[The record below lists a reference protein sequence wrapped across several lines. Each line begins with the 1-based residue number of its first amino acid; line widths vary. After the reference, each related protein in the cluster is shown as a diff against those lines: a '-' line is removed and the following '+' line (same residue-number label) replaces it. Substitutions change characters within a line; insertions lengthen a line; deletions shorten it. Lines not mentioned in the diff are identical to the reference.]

1 MIQGLKVLT
10 IFSICSALLFQIHCA
25 SLHPENA
32 QLVRRPKRST
42 PFWRGFSRPVGAPC
56 RYNSECFTTVCRNKL
71 CSLKI
76 LQE

>member
-1 MIQGLKVLT
+1 MIQGLKVLA

-32 QLVRRPKRST
+32 QLLRPKRTT
-42 PFWRGFSRPVGAPC
+42 PFWRGLSRPVGAPC
-56 RYNSECFTTVCRNKL
+56 RDNSECFTRVCRNKL
-71 CSLKI
+71 CSLRI